1 MGTRIPHHS
10 LQRTALVQSVYRG
23 ICLSREGMAI
33 LTKKRISGESKVPR
47 FFFLEATGYAAG
59 PWVGGEGIELM
70 LAFVT

>member
-1 MGTRIPHHS
+1 M
-10 LQRTALVQSVYRG
+10 
-23 ICLSREGMAI
+23 
-33 LTKKRISGESKVPR
+33 PR